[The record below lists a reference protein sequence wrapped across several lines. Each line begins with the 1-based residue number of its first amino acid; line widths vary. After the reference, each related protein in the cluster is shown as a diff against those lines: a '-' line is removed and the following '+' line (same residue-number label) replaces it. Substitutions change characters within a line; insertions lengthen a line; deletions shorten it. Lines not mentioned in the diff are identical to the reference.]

1 MEMKLAACLAALPC
15 AAPGQEP
22 DLAHPCTSV
31 ARLTPT
37 PFVMELRGAPTV
49 RWS

>member
-1 MEMKLAACLAALPC
+1 MEMKLTACPAALPC

-31 ARLTPT
+31 PRLTPT
-37 PFVMELRGAPTV
+37 PFVMGLGGAPTV
-49 RWS
+49 R